1 MCADDSINLRN
12 GTCIYCISHKPY
24 SNYKRLQVIL
34 SAPFILNRIAAMK
47 LYIKN
52 MVCSRCK
59 MVVKAEIEKL
69 GLQPVSIEL
78 GEVEL
83 KETPTALQLQQLNTT
98 FKALGFELIDDK
110 KIQTIEKIK
119 NIIVTLVHHSDNDI
133 KTNLSTYITSQ
144 LHQDYNYLSNLFS
157 EVEGTTIEK
166 YFIAHKIEK
175 VKELLVYNE
184 LTLSEI
190 ADQLGYSSV
199 AYLSNQFKKI
209 TGLTPSY
216 FKSLKENKRR
226 NIEEL

>member
-1 MCADDSINLRN
+1 
-12 GTCIYCISHKPY
+12 
-24 SNYKRLQVIL
+24 
-34 SAPFILNRIAAMK
+34 MK

-59 MVVKAEIEKL
+59 MVVKEVMEKQ
-69 GLQPVSIEL
+69 GLHPVSVEL
-78 GEVEL
+78 GEAEL
-83 KETPTALQLQQLNTT
+83 SEELTKDQSEQLYHSL
-98 FKALGFELIDDK
+98 KALGFEIIDDK
-110 KIQTIEKIK
+110 KARTVEKIK
-119 NIIVTLVHHSDNDI
+119 NAIVTLVHHSDQHLQI
-133 KTNLSTYITSQ
+133 NLSEFIAAK

-166 YFIAHKIEK
+166 YFITQRIEK

-184 LTLSEI
+184 LSLSEI

-209 TGLTPSY
+209 TGLTPSH
-216 FKSLKENKRR
+216 FKQLKENKRR